1 MCKVIEEEAGFHVET
16 DFPDF
21 GDSTRHFV
29 NYWEHGVA
37 SEEWHMN
44 KIYNAVLK
52 GIKKGWDIK
61 VRWPFFYERGCRIRA
76 SRHR

>member
-29 NYWEHGVA
+29 N
-37 SEEWHMN
+37 
-44 KIYNAVLK
+44 
-52 GIKKGWDIK
+52 
-61 VRWPFFYERGCRIRA
+61 
-76 SRHR
+76 